1 MNKKSLVSAISEK
14 LNVSKKDAE
23 KFLND
28 FVDIVSESLEK
39 GESVKLVGFGT
50 FEVVKRE
57 ERKGINPQTK
67 ETIIIPAKKV
77 PKFKAGTE
85 LKNRVM

>member
-1 MNKKSLVSAISEK
+1 MNKKSFVSAISAR
-14 LNVSKKDAE
+14 LNTSKKDAE

-28 FVDIVSESLEK
+28 FIDIVSESLEK

-85 LKNRVM
+85 LKNKVI